1 LKGIAM
7 AGSPEEYRVQ
17 LEAYAGPLDLLLHL
31 VKRHEIDLH
40 DIPIAQLTDQYMAH
54 LAAIETLD
62 VERAGEFLVMAA
74 SLLEIKSKTIQPRE
88 QQAEDEQER
97 ETSAEGEGEDAL
109 DPRYELVQQLL
120 AYKQYKDA
128 ANYLEAREAHW
139 SHRFKAGAA
148 APKKDRTEGE
158 GEDAG
163 EADEPNAPRLDLE
176 LEDVNVL
183 DLCEAFGRMLNSI
196 GQAAGH
202 QVTYDDTPIQ
212 LHAEDVADRLHRE
225 GPLTLHQ
232 LFEGRTNRSE
242 MIGLFLATLELV
254 RDKRVRVHQHEV
266 AGRVTLELIPESERQ
281 AQAEQDD
288 TPADWT
294 DPETGEVQYDWP
306 DEQGRQRAME
316 RKKRREQ
323 QRLKQMRGETAES
336 DQAAGDAE
344 GEASDASDYDATSD
358 ADESV
363 ADDVFDPSSIANRSD
378 DTSPSKDPHSD
389 ERPS

>member
-1 LKGIAM
+1 M

-17 LEAYAGPLDLLLHL
+17 LDAYAGPLDLLLHL

-74 SLLEIKSKTIQPRE
+74 SLLEIKSKMIQPADASNDE
-88 QQAEDEQER
+88 AEDEPA
-97 ETSAEGEGEDAL
+97 TEGEGDDAL

-139 SHRFKAGAA
+139 KDRFKVKAA
-148 APKKDRTEGE
+148 TPKANPDEGD
-158 GEDAG
+158 DA
-163 EADEPNAPRLDLE
+163 NAPQLDLE
-176 LEDVNVL
+176 LEDVNIM
-183 DLCEAFGRMLNSI
+183 DLCEAFGRILNSI

-254 RDKRVRVHQHEV
+254 RDKRVRVQQQQA
-266 AGRVTLELIPESERQ
+266 AGTVTLELIPEAERK
-281 AQAEQDD
+281 QAEAEDD

-294 DPETGEVQYDWP
+294 DPDTGEVQYDWP
-306 DEQGRQRAME
+306 DEQARQRAE
-316 RKKRREQ
+316 ARKRRRNQE
-323 QRLKQMRGETAES
+323 RLKQMRGQT
-336 DQAAGDAE
+336 
-344 GEASDASDYDATSD
+344 
-358 ADESV
+358 
-363 ADDVFDPSSIANRSD
+363 ADDTDSADDERLDDDMFDPSQIHNRSD
-378 DTSPSKDPHSD
+378 DTAPPN
-389 ERPS
+389 EQ